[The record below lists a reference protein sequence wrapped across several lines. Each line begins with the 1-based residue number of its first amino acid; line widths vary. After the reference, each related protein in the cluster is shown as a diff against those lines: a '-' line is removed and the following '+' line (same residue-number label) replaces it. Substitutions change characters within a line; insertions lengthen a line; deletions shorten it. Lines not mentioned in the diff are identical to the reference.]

1 MPSGSHS
8 SGGGGSHFGG
18 GSSGGSHFGGFSRSS
33 RGNSTNLGPRVVV
46 FGGRRYIVSGQ
57 RRTGLYALMFAIV
70 VLVFALFSG
79 CLITNGAKQ
88 SIQTIKD
95 DYARYQQMI
104 TYAETNTEYQIKAVI
119 TDSFKHESGKYYIT
133 YAFPLNTVVETNLWS
148 NYLEDLADNTVEN
161 NWVLGYSY
169 SVYSLE
175 QVSTSGLMKGDIINL
190 AINNKNTEVNK
201 DTDSIPFDYKD
212 MPLTQDGEYLEAK
225 HSKKIG
231 PIVITVAVVL
241 IAGCVVGMVFVVKTS
256 KLEEEA
262 KAEQT
267 ATAQT
272 NAPTSQPKQ
281 RLCAYC
287 GAAIESDAK
296 KCPNCGGSQNV

>member
-33 RGNSTNLGPRVVV
+33 RGSSANLGPRVIV
-46 FGGRRYIVSGQ
+46 FGGRRYVVSGQ
-57 RRTGLYALMFAIV
+57 RRTGLYALMFAII

-79 CLITNGAKQ
+79 CLITSGAKQ
-88 SIQTIKD
+88 SMQTIKD
-95 DYARYQQMI
+95 DYARYQEMI
-104 TYAETNTEYQIKAVI
+104 TYAETNTDYQIKAVI
-119 TDSFKHESGKYYIT
+119 TDNFKHDSGKYYIT
-133 YAFPLNTVVETNLWS
+133 YAFPLNTIADAELW
-148 NYLEDLADNTVEN
+148 NRYREDLSNNTVEN

-169 SVYSLE
+169 SVYTLE
-175 QVSTSGLMKGDIINL
+175 QVSSAGLRKGEIINL
-190 AINNKNTEVNK
+190 AINDKNTEINK

-212 MPLTQDGEYLEAK
+212 MPLTQDGEYISAQ
-225 HSKKIG
+225 HSKKVG

-241 IAGCVVGMVFVVKTS
+241 IAGCIVGMVFVIKTS
-256 KLEEEA
+256 KLEEQS

-267 ATAQT
+267 ATAAT
-272 NAPTSQPKQ
+272 SAPENQPKQ
-281 RLCAYC
+281 QVCAYC
-287 GAAIESDAK
+287 GAALEPGTK